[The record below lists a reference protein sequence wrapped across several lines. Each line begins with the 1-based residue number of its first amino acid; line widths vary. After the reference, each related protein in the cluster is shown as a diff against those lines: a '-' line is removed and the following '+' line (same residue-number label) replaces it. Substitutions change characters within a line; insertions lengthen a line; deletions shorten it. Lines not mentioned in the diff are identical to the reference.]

1 MEFSHCRFEQQQ
13 AKITV
18 SKLQCEAY
26 EDKSLKT
33 VVGKLN
39 ETIVDM
45 KTSFVKLENATF
57 SAPIRCPTE
66 NNYFR

>member
-18 SKLQCEAY
+18 SKLQCEPY
-26 EDKSLKT
+26 EDKSLKMI
-33 VVGKLN
+33 VGKLN

-45 KTSFVKLENATF
+45 KTSLVKLENATF

-66 NNYFR
+66 NSYFR